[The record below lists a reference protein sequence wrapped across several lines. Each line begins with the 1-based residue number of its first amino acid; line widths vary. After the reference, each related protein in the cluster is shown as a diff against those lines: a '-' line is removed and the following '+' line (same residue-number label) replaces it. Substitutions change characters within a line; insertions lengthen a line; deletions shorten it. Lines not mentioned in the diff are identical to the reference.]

1 MLFSN
6 AEVTGVWKPLDY
18 SLLFGL
24 AEAFFFFFFCSCIF
38 CTFSISSAC
47 WCLRMDLPVGLL
59 H

>member
-24 AEAFFFFFFCSCIF
+24 AEAFFFFFFAVASF
-38 CTFSISSAC
+38 APFPS
-47 WCLRMDLPVGLL
+47 PVHAGA
-59 H
+59 